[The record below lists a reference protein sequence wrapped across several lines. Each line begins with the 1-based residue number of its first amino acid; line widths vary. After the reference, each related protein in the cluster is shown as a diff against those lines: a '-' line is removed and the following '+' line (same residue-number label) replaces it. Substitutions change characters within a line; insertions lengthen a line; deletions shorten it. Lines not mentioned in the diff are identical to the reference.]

1 MRGAMPIELATTADI
16 PRLCELLAVLFTQEA
31 EFSPDPA
38 LQAKAL
44 HAILGSPEV
53 GTILVWRDASG
64 IAGMVSLLYTVST
77 FLGGRVAL
85 LEDLVVDPARR
96 GRGHGHELLRGAIE
110 HARGAG
116 CRRITLLTD
125 GHNAAARAFYEASG
139 FQASSM
145 QPYRLH
151 LMVDAVVE

>member
-1 MRGAMPIELATTADI
+1 MEVTVAMPDDV
-16 PRLCELLAVLFTQEA
+16 PRLCELLAILFTQEA
-31 EFSPDPA
+31 EFSPNPE
-38 LQAKAL
+38 LQAEAL
-44 HAILGSPEV
+44 RAILDSPET
-53 GTILVWRDASG
+53 GTILVLRETDG
-64 IAGMVSLLYTVST
+64 IVGMVSLLYTVST